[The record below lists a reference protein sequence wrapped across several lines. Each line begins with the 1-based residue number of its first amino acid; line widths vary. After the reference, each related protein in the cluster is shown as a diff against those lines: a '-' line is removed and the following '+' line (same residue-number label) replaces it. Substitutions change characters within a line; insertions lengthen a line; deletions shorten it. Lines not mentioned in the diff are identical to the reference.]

1 MKDWLCR
8 TFTPWRAAELF
19 EDEDAWFSYLVRYD
33 KICNGIRVALFAMA
47 AVMLIAGYA
56 MTDSVAYAHPWY
68 TIALSALVPALL
80 VSLLIA
86 QNEKQLPKDLQ
97 QK

>member
-8 TFTPWRAAELF
+8 TFTPWRAAALF
-19 EDEDAWFSYLVRYD
+19 EDGDAWFAYLVRYD
-33 KICNGIRVALFAMA
+33 KVCNGIRVALFA
-47 AVMLIAGYA
+47 
-56 MTDSVAYAHPWY
+56 VA
-68 TIALSALVPALL
+68 ALVPAFLI
-80 VSLLIA
+80 SLLIA

>member
-8 TFTPWRAAELF
+8 TFTPWRAAALF
-19 EDEDAWFSYLVRYD
+19 EDRDAWFAYLVRYD
-33 KICNGIRVALFAMA
+33 KVCNAIRVVLFAVA
-47 AVMLIAGYA
+47 ALMLIAGYA

-68 TIALSALVPALL
+68 TIALAALVPALL
-80 VSLLIA
+80 ISLLIA
-86 QNEKQLPKDLQ
+86 QNEKQLPKELQ